1 MPVSA
6 ILAQDTGGSQVT
18 FGDKLSMLLLPGWKA
33 VSQSTGAAALGDGQ
47 APDPLRTLG
56 LLLHARPAD
65 HERNA
70 SLVVVRDTS
79 FRRLAGPVARAEAL
93 MKLNDLAASQGY
105 ELVDFTTSETEEA
118 MGSVMVAEATGKA
131 GDGRRRKFVSVIL
144 KAFTPPVSVR
154 CLWQWDEGD
163 VLGKSEY
170 DAWLTALSF
179 NHSKVVD
186 ALANSVTEPTSLS
199 SVQPTKLTTDQATKP
214 ATEEQAPA
222 LPEADF
228 QRIGDLVSQSRDAL
242 VVIEGENGRG
252 SGFLCNYNGQP
263 TFVTNIHVLSNNPS
277 PRYKTMNGGEV
288 TPGPGFLGVGHDI
301 FRSTLPAAASMLE
314 VEPALDAN
322 VKIGDKIVVPGNAE
336 GAGVI
341 KPFEGKIVGIG
352 PNLIE
357 VDAPFVQGNSGSPII
372 HVDSGKVVGIATYL
386 LIKKVDTNGN
396 EKDGVETTVR
406 RFGFRLD
413 NVPQW
418 EEVNWPRFYAQ
429 SAQAE
434 KIEETSEEFVQLFAD
449 AKGNRMSSANYK
461 NPGIQRALSNF
472 ERAAQNGRRM
482 SAADASS
489 AVRGLLGE
497 LRIAATNDVLAFDTR
512 NAYDYFK
519 RLVADE
525 KKFRDDVC
533 TGFTREIEKR
543 R

>member
-1 MPVSA
+1 MQSA
-6 ILAQDTGGSQVT
+6 KVT
-18 FGDKLSMLLLPGWKA
+18 SDAEPA
-33 VSQSTGAAALGDGQ
+33 ST
-47 APDPLRTLG
+47 T
-56 LLLHARPAD
+56 H
-65 HERNA
+65 
-70 SLVVVRDTS
+70 
-79 FRRLAGPVARAEAL
+79 
-93 MKLNDLAASQGY
+93 
-105 ELVDFTTSETEEA
+105 
-118 MGSVMVAEATGKA
+118 
-131 GDGRRRKFVSVIL
+131 
-144 KAFTPPVSVR
+144 
-154 CLWQWDEGD
+154 
-163 VLGKSEY
+163 
-170 DAWLTALSF
+170 
-179 NHSKVVD
+179 
-186 ALANSVTEPTSLS
+186 
-199 SVQPTKLTTDQATKP
+199 
-214 ATEEQAPA
+214 ATESPAPA
-222 LPEADF
+222 EDSSS
-228 QRIGDLVSQSRDAL
+228 RVGDLVSKSRDAL

-263 TFVTNIHVLSNNPS
+263 TFVTNIHVLSNNPN
-277 PRYKTMNGGEV
+277 PRYRTMNGGVV

-336 GAGVI
+336 GAGVV

-357 VDAPFVQGNSGSPII
+357 VDAPFVSGNSGSPII

-386 LIKKVDTNGN
+386 LIKKVDTNGD

-434 KIEETSEEFVQLFAD
+434 KIEETSAEFVQLFSD
-449 AKGNRMSSANYK
+449 AKGNRMSSSNFK

-497 LRIAATNDVLAFDTR
+497 LRIAATNDILAFDTR
-512 NAYDYFK
+512 NAYDYFR

-525 KKFRDDVC
+525 KKFRDDIC
-533 TGFTREIEKR
+533 TGFTKEIEKR